1 MNNLAV
7 VFTMAGS
14 SFIPIEMGLCNAPL
28 LPPCKLALRLP
39 LLPLF
44 GTRIA
49 LKSKPANAIKPQT
62 YFLKCDKTDFHFNL
76 KY

>member
-1 MNNLAV
+1 
-7 VFTMAGS
+7 MAGS

-28 LPPCKLALRLP
+28 LPPCKLVLRLP

-49 LKSKPANAIKPQT
+49 LKSKPAKAIKPQK
-62 YFLKCDKTDFHFNL
+62 YLVKCDKTDFYFNHR
-76 KY
+76 Y